1 MGGELENVPAGLD
14 NFRCVARVELRARRG
29 GEA

>member
-14 NFRCVARVELRARRG
+14 NFVCVARVGVTSQERW
-29 GEA
+29 